1 MSNNDSLNLLSD
13 LIENAKK
20 AGADAADAILVD
32 STSISVTCRVGQI
45 ERLERSELNDIGLRV
60 LTGNKQA
67 IVASS
72 DRAAKA
78 QSELVERALAM
89 AKTVPDDPYCGLA
102 DPGILATNL
111 PALDVCDNTEI
122 DSASLINAAKTSE
135 DAARSVDGVTNSDGA
150 QSSWGHSNVA
160 IVASNGFERSF
171 SSSGCSI
178 SASVIAGDTDKG
190 METDYDHTSAVYFSD
205 LRDAADVGR
214 TAGERAV
221 RRLGARKIS
230 STKVPVV
237 FDPRTARGLV
247 GHLINAI
254 NGAAIARGT
263 SFLKDSMGEDVF
275 GNQINIFEDPHRPRG
290 LRSKPCD
297 AEGLP
302 NQKRLLIK
310 NGILTSWLLD
320 LRSARQLNMEPTG
333 HAARG
338 TSSAPSPAATNI
350 YLGAGSQ
357 SPEDMISEI
366 KEGLYVTDVFG
377 QGVNMVSGDYSRGAA
392 GHWIEGGEFSYP
404 VNEITIAGNL
414 RSMFKTLTPASD
426 LDIQFGLDAPTVR
439 LDSLSIAG
447 T

>member
-1 MSNNDSLNLLSD
+1 MSNNDSLNILSD
-13 LIENAKK
+13 LIENAKRS
-20 AGADAADAILVD
+20 GADAADAILVD
-32 STSISVTCRVGQI
+32 STSISVTCRMGQI

-60 LTGNKQA
+60 LSGNKQA

-72 DRAAKA
+72 DRTGEA
-78 QSELVERALAM
+78 QNELVERALAM

-102 DPGILATNL
+102 DPSLLATTL
-111 PALDVCDNTEI
+111 PTLDMCDNTEI
-122 DSASLINAAKTSE
+122 ETATLIDAAKTSE
-135 DAARSVDGVTNSDGA
+135 DSARSVDGVTNSDGA
-150 QSSWGHSNVA
+150 QSSWGRSDVA
-160 IVASNGFERSF
+160 LVASNGFERSY

-221 RRLGARKIS
+221 KRLGARKIS
-230 STKVPVV
+230 STKVPVL

-254 NGAAIARGT
+254 NGTAIARGT
-263 SFLKDSMGEDVF
+263 SFLKDSIGRDIF
-275 GNQINIFEDPHRPRG
+275 GNQINIFEEPHRPRG

-302 NQKRLLIK
+302 NHERLLIE

-320 LRSARQLNMEPTG
+320 LRSARQLNLEPTG

-350 YLGAGSQ
+350 YLEAGAQ
-357 SPEDMISEI
+357 SPDDMISEI
-366 KEGLYVTDVFG
+366 RDGLYVTDVFG
-377 QGVNMVSGDYSRGAA
+377 QGVNMLTGNYSRGAA
-392 GHWIEGGEFSYP
+392 GYWIEGGELAYP

-414 RSMFKTLTPASD
+414 KNMFKTLTPASD

-439 LDSLSIAG
+439 IDSLSIAG